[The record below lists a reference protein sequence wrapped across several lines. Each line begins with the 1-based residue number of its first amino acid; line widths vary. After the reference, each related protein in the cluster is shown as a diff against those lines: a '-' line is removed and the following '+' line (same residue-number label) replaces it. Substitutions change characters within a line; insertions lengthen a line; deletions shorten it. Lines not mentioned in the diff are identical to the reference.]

1 MRKTE
6 EILIKLSNKIYDRY
20 KEDIEKIKFC
30 SIDNN
35 TVIRYFPIY
44 HRNSLYKDIYE
55 YNPDTRIETDGLIP
69 MNDIESF
76 FTKARNDNEFVL
88 LEKISRK
95 YIRYNKSISLC
106 FDKSYLDYYREFIN
120 RNLIVHNNKHNI
132 DYIMNDEDIVSY
144 LNNPCRIISNTCNY
158 PNERLKDLYKIV
170 FCKQPK
176 IKSVMYIHERT
187 FIDELKDY
195 PEV

>member
-6 EILIKLSNKIYDRY
+6 KILIKLSNKIYDRY

-44 HRNSLYKDIYE
+44 HRDSLYKDIYE
-55 YNPDTRIETDGLIP
+55 YNPNTRIETNGLIP

-76 FTKARNDNEFVL
+76 FVKARKDDEFAL
-88 LEKISRK
+88 LEKTARK
-95 YIRYNKSISLC
+95 YIRYNELISLN
-106 FDKSYLDYYREFIN
+106 FDESYLDYYREFIN
-120 RNLIVHNNKHNI
+120 KNLIIHNNKHNTNR
-132 DYIMNDEDIVSY
+132 IMNDEDILSY

-158 PNERLKDLYKIV
+158 PNKQLIELYNMIFGKY
-170 FCKQPK
+170 PK
-176 IKSVMYIHERT
+176 INGITYIH
-187 FIDELKDY
+187 DEAFQ
-195 PEV
+195 

>member
-6 EILIKLSNKIYDRY
+6 RILIELSNKIYDRY
-20 KEDIEKIKFC
+20 KKDIEKIKFC

-55 YNPDTRIETDGLIP
+55 YNPDTRIETNGLIP

-76 FTKARNDNEFVL
+76 FAKARRDYEFVL
-88 LEKISRK
+88 LEKIAKK
-95 YIRYNKSISLC
+95 YIEYNESISLY

-120 RNLIVHNNKHNI
+120 KNLIVHNNKHNV
-132 DYIMNDEDIVSY
+132 DYVMNDEDILSY
-144 LNNPCRIISNTCNY
+144 LNNPCRIISNACVY
-158 PNERLKDLYKIV
+158 PNKQLGELYNMIFEKY
-170 FCKQPK
+170 PK
-176 IKSVMYIHERT
+176 IKRIKYMRNE
-187 FIDELKDY
+187 KD
-195 PEV
+195 